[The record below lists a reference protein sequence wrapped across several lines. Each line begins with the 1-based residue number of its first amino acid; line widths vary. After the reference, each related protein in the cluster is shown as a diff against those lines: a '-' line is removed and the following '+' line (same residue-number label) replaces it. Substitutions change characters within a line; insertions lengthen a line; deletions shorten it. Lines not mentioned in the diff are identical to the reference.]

1 MNPQEQARQ
10 AVIHALGALTLQGI
24 EQQVQIVELQA
35 QLQKPAQPDADTAED
50 GEQAAAS

>member
-10 AVIHALGALTLQGI
+10 AVIQALGALTLQGI

-35 QLQKPAQPDADTAED
+35 QLQKPSRPDADTARD
-50 GEQAAAS
+50 GELGASP